1 MQDRAAKRNIAV
13 AGILFACFLVIG
25 LAFKVLIYPSLQ
37 DDLVDQTGSDSQ
49 YDHEV
54 TIRLDSF
61 SGYAALRSPE
71 FRRTLQEQGIRL
83 TLEDDAADYADRIR
97 ALKRGQAQFGVFTID
112 GFLSAGTEL
121 GEFPGTIIS
130 VIDETFGA
138 DAIVG
143 HKAGAPSLSALNAP
157 EATFV
162 LTPASPSEFLARVAI
177 AEFGLD
183 RISTNWVEKDGA
195 EAVYKALKKA
205 GASDKQG
212 FVLWE
217 PYRSQALE
225 DSDVHVLF
233 DTSQISGYIVDV
245 LVVQR
250 AFLRDQPNVVKS
262 VVESLLRASYHHTN
276 QPGGLTNLVRS
287 DAESTG
293 SPLTDDQAG
302 TVVDGI
308 RWRNTLENYA
318 YFGLVASERAGGVMH
333 LEDSISNIAGVL
345 RRTGGLQND
354 MISGNEADLFY
365 AGTLQQLLHDDF
377 HPGKVDGQT
386 HLGTAD
392 LTAGQSSIE
401 LPALAESEWQRLAT
415 VGNMQIKPIS
425 FGRGGANLNIQSKRE
440 LDELARRLR
449 SLPTFYVT
457 VNGHTRAEGDREAN
471 AKLAMD
477 RAGAAANYLIERGIS
492 PNRIRPLAVSPS
504 GTGGT
509 QQAVSFALAQRPY

>member
-1 MQDRAAKRNIAV
+1 MRDQAAKRNIAV
-13 AGILFACFLVIG
+13 AVILFVCFLVVGI
-25 LAFKVLIYPSLQ
+25 AFKLLIYPSIQ
-37 DDLVDQTGSDSQ
+37 DDLVDQTSSSSQ

-61 SGYAALRSPE
+61 SGYAAIRSPE
-71 FRRTLQEQGIRL
+71 FRSNLQDQGIRL
-83 TLEDDAADYADRIR
+83 QLEDDAADYADRIR
-97 ALKRGQAQFGVFTID
+97 ALKRGTAQFGVFTID
-112 GFLSAGTEL
+112 GFLTAGSEL

-138 DAIVG
+138 DAILGYKTGV
-143 HKAGAPSLSALNAP
+143 PSLAALNAP
-157 EATFV
+157 EASFI

-183 RISTNWVEKDGA
+183 RVSKNWIESDGA

-205 GASDKQG
+205 NATDKRG

-217 PYRSQALE
+217 PFRSQALE
-225 DSDVHVLF
+225 DDDVHVLF
-233 DTSQISGYIVDV
+233 DTSQVSGYIVDV

-262 VVESLLRASYHHTN
+262 VVESLLRASYHYSA
-276 QPGGLTNLVRS
+276 QPGGITGLVRT
-287 DAESTG
+287 DADATG
-293 SPLTDDQAG
+293 SPLSNQQAG

-318 YFGLVASERAGGVMH
+318 YFGLVPSERAGGIMH

-345 RRTGGLQND
+345 RRTGGLQGD
-354 MISGNEADLFY
+354 MIAGKEADLFY
-365 AGTLQQLLHDDF
+365 AGTLQQLLTEDF
-377 HPGKVDGQT
+377 HPGKQDGQG

-392 LTAGQSSIE
+392 LQAGQSSIE
-401 LPALAESEWQRLAT
+401 LPPLSEEEWKDLAA
-415 VGNMQIKPIS
+415 VGSMQIKPIS
-425 FGRGGANLNIQSKRE
+425 FGRGGAKLNIQSKRE

-449 SLPTFYVT
+449 SLPTFYMT
-457 VNGHTRAEGDREAN
+457 VHGHTRAEGDKEAN
-471 AKLAMD
+471 AQLASD
-477 RAGAAANYLIERGIS
+477 RASAAANYLMERGVS
-492 PNRIRPLAVSPS
+492 PNRVRPLAVAPS